1 MGKKIASR
9 YSGIFLFVLALM
21 NISNGSDR
29 LVKKVVFP
37 QPHSSLLVIVQS
49 YVK

>member
-9 YSGIFLFVLALM
+9 YSGVFLFVLALM

-29 LVKKVVFP
+29 VKKVVFP